1 MKTTHLRYAAGIV
14 LAATGFTIPALAQD
28 ASTGAALAN
37 APSTVLKAP
46 PAPEAPP
53 PSPYQLRLLYTGE
66 IWNNVQGGIRT
77 GWDYMQNIDAQLSVD
92 TERAYG
98 WTGGRFFIEGFYGN
112 GPSFNENFIGS
123 VQDASVIDVGRN
135 NMARLYQVYYDQ
147 HVAATGTDIRVGVM
161 DIETEFGITR
171 AMDPF
176 FNGAFAWT
184 TTLDHSGEQLNG
196 PSTFPNTSLG
206 IRVRQ
211 KITDQLSIQGA
222 VLNGM
227 ADLPD
232 SSRAIDIEINRQNG
246 ALAIAE
252 IDYTPIARTKIYGGY
267 WQYTGLFDTQNEF
280 NDDGSV
286 RQVWGSHGAYVG
298 AGTRL
303 YTIEGPR
310 GLDAFVNFGV
320 ADDRTNEVDRSVNAG
335 LTWTGLIASRAADKL
350 SFGVSTAHAGNPFQ
364 QAQIAAVG
372 SVHTYETVFEVTY
385 RARVNEW
392 LTVQPDVQYII
403 NPGFD
408 PTLKNAFMF
417 GLHFEVG
424 KRFGL

>member
-1 MKTTHLRYAAGIV
+1 MV
-14 LAATGFTIPALAQD
+14 LVAIGFSFPALAQD
-28 ASTGAALAN
+28 VG
-37 APSTVLKAP
+37 PVLKAP
-46 PAPEAPP
+46 PPP
-53 PSPYQLRLLYTGE
+53 PVAAPSPYQLRLMYTGE
-66 IWNNVQGGIRT
+66 AWDNAKGGIRT
-77 GWDYMQNIDAQLSVD
+77 GQAYLQNIDAQLSID

-112 GPSFNENFIGS
+112 GPAFNDVFIGS
-123 VQDASVIDVGRN
+123 VQDASVLDTGRSN
-135 NMARLYQVYYDQ
+135 LGRLYQMYYDQ
-147 HVAATGTDIRVGVM
+147 HLAATNTDIRVGVM

-206 IRVRQ
+206 IRIRQ
-211 KITDQLSIQGA
+211 KITDQISIQGA
-222 VLNGM
+222 LLNGM

-232 SSRAIDIEINRQNG
+232 SSRAIDVQINKQNG

-252 IDYTPIARTKIYGGY
+252 VDYTPIARTKIYGGY
-267 WQYTGLFDTQNEF
+267 WAYTGLFDTQNEF
-280 NDDGSV
+280 NDDGTV

-303 YTIEGPR
+303 YTVDGPR
-310 GLDAFVNFGV
+310 GLDAFVNFGF

-335 LTWTGLIASRAADKL
+335 LTWTGLLESRPIDKL
-350 SFGVSTAHAGNPFQ
+350 SFGVSVARAGSPFMTAFQ
-364 QAQIAAVG
+364 AEQADGVGAV
-372 SVHTYETVFEVTY
+372 HRYETVFEATY

-392 LTVQPDVQYII
+392 LTVQPDVQYIV

>member
-1 MKTTHLRYAAGIV
+1 MKLTHSRYAASIALV
-14 LAATGFTIPALAQD
+14 AIGFSFPALAQE
-28 ASTGAALAN
+28 AG
-37 APSTVLKAP
+37 PVLKAP
-46 PAPEAPP
+46 PPSAPVDA

-66 IWNNVQGGIRT
+66 IWNNAQGGIRT
-77 GWDYMQNIDAQLSVD
+77 GWDYMQNIDAQLSIN

-112 GPSFNENFIGS
+112 GNSFNENFIGS
-123 VQDASVIDVGRN
+123 VQDASVIDLGRN
-135 NMARLYQVYYDQ
+135 SLARLYQVYYDQ
-147 HVAATGTDIRVGVM
+147 NIAATNTDIRLGVM

-176 FNGAFAWT
+176 FNGGFAWT

-211 KITDQLSIQGA
+211 KINDQLSIQGA

-232 SSRAIDIEINRQNG
+232 SSRAIDISMNRENG

-252 IDYTPIARTKIYGGY
+252 VDYTPIARTKIYGGY
-267 WQYTGLFDTQNEF
+267 WTYTGLFDTQNEF
-280 NDDGSV
+280 NDDGSI
-286 RQVWGSHGAYVG
+286 RQVWGSSGAYVG

-303 YTIEGPR
+303 YTINGPR

-320 ADDRTNEVDRSVNAG
+320 ADDRTNVVDRSVNVG
-335 LTWTGLIASRAADKL
+335 LTWTGLLDSRPADKM
-350 SFGVSTAHAGNPFQ
+350 SFGVSTAHAGSPFQ
-364 QAQIAAVG
+364 QAQIVEIG
-372 SVHTYETVFEVTY
+372 SVHRYETVFEATY

-392 LTVQPDVQYII
+392 LTVQPDVQYIV

-417 GLHFEVG
+417 GVHFEVG
-424 KRFGL
+424 KHFGL

>member
-1 MKTTHLRYAAGIV
+1 VKTTRQSYAASIV
-14 LAATGFTIPALAQD
+14 LVVAGLSFPALAQD
-28 ASTGAALAN
+28 AG
-37 APSTVLKAP
+37 PVLKAP
-46 PAPEAPP
+46 PPP
-53 PSPYQLRLLYTGE
+53 PVVEPSPFQLRLVYTGE
-66 IWNNVQGGIRT
+66 AWDNVRGGIRT
-77 GWDYMQNIDAQLSVD
+77 GADYMQNIDAQLSVD

-112 GPSFNENFIGS
+112 GTPYNDAFIGS
-123 VQDASVIDVGRN
+123 VQDASVIDLGKN

-147 HVAATGTDIRVGVM
+147 RLGNTDIRFGVM

-206 IRVRQ
+206 IRIRQ
-211 KITDQLSIQGA
+211 KINDQLSIQGA
-222 VLNGM
+222 LLNGM

-232 SSRAIDIEINRQNG
+232 SSRAIDVQINKQNG

-252 IDYTPIARTKIYGGY
+252 VDYTPIARTKIYAGY
-267 WQYTGLFDTQNEF
+267 WTYTGLFDTQNEF
-280 NDDGSV
+280 NDDGTV

-303 YTIEGPR
+303 YTIDGPR

-320 ADDRTNEVDRSVNAG
+320 ADDRTNVVDRSVNAG
-335 LTWTGLIASRAADKL
+335 LTWTGLIDSRPADKL
-350 SFGVSTAHAGNPFQ
+350 SFGVSVAHAGSPFQ
-364 QAQIAAVG
+364 GAQIAELG
-372 SVHTYETVFEVTY
+372 SVFQYETVFEVTY
-385 RARVNEW
+385 RAKVTDW
-392 LTVQPDVQYII
+392 LTVQPDVQYIMH
-403 NPGFD
+403 PGFD
-408 PTLKNAFMF
+408 PTLKDAFMF